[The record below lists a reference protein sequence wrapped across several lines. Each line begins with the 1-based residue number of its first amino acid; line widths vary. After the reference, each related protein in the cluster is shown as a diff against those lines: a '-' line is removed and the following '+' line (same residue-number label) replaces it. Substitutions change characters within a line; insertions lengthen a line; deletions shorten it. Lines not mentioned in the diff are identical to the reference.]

1 MCKECEEDKKRKIS
15 FYYFNDSSYKHY
27 LSLDAAPIAEKMDKN
42 KIELKASAV
51 AVNPIT
57 NELYII
63 SSVNK
68 VLLVADKSGK
78 IKKLYTLNPKIYKQP
93 EGIAFTPAGDLII
106 SNEVFLENHA
116 TLLILKNKLK

>member
-1 MCKECEEDKKRKIS
+1 
-15 FYYFNDSSYKHY
+15 
-27 LSLDAAPIAEKMDKN
+27 MDKN
-42 KIELKASAV
+42 KVELKASAV

-68 VLLVADKSGK
+68 VLLITDKSGK
-78 IKKLYTLNPKIYKQP
+78 LKKLYTLNPKIYKQP